1 MILCPLRFDIH
12 VLLLKI
18 KAIYEVKIYE
28 VMIFN
33 PRRKM
38 ERVKKTALVSFLLDF
53 PKQFVNMFNEM
64 KAEFIHECRVKK

>member
-1 MILCPLRFDIH
+1 
-12 VLLLKI
+12 
-18 KAIYEVKIYE
+18 
-28 VMIFN
+28 MIFN